1 MSSSVTI
8 WQPPPP
14 LKSAGVLYG
23 WSLKHS
29 NETLTGTTSG
39 MWLLSIPSLIFF
51 FKSKECLWLK
61 GRIVCHLKDQI
72 RAWNLETLCRRSLL
86 PTTQQKLSL
95 VATWRSKEKEY
106 LMHADNC
113 AAVRCIQ
120 QKFNKTKHL
129 LGIFHYLFS
138 IIRGDIF
145 TLWIFWHVGTLQL
158 TVLKSFWVKMS
169 TFHYHWCSV
178 PVQCQNVQYIS
189 VPKHFNGRIFLR

>member
-1 MSSSVTI
+1 MFWALIYKKTKNFKDKIVSGGVLKITDIIIIDTSTPLMSSSVTI

-72 RAWNLETLCRRSLL
+72 RAWILETLCRRSLL
-86 PTTQQKLSL
+86 PTTRQKLSL

-120 QKFNKTKHL
+120 QKPTKL
-129 LGIFHYLFS
+129 NIY
-138 IIRGDIF
+138 
-145 TLWIFWHVGTLQL
+145 
-158 TVLKSFWVKMS
+158 
-169 TFHYHWCSV
+169 
-178 PVQCQNVQYIS
+178 
-189 VPKHFNGRIFLR
+189 

>member
-1 MSSSVTI
+1 M
-8 WQPPPP
+8 
-14 LKSAGVLYG
+14 
-23 WSLKHS
+23 
-29 NETLTGTTSG
+29 
-39 MWLLSIPSLIFF
+39 
-51 FKSKECLWLK
+51 
-61 GRIVCHLKDQI
+61 
-72 RAWNLETLCRRSLL
+72 
-86 PTTQQKLSL
+86 PTTRQKLSL

-158 TVLKSFWVKMS
+158 TVLKSF
-169 TFHYHWCSV
+169 
-178 PVQCQNVQYIS
+178 
-189 VPKHFNGRIFLR
+189 